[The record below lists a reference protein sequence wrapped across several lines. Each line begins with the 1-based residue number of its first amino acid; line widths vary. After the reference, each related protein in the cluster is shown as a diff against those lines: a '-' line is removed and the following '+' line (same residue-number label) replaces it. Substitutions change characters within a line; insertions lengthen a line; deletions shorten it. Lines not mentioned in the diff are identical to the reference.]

1 MAGITGVHHI
11 AVFPTA
17 DKYNET
23 VDFYTKLLG
32 FPVTQSWGGGEQKC
46 LMVSCGDNS
55 CMEIIPSETA
65 HGTDGPLVHGSP
77 SSQAPGVQYP
87 PIRAALLLY
96 YDSPG
101 ITSKILGFLPCIFCG
116 IFRRFLLY
124 CAYYLSIRQRREA
137 AIWSCI

>member
-32 FPVTQSWGGGEQKC
+32 FPVTQSWGEGEQKC

-55 CMEIIPSETA
+55 CMEIIPSEKE
-65 HGTDGPLVHGSP
+65 HGKDGPLVHVAFWCGD
-77 SSQAPGVQYP
+77 GLDGIVEDVR
-87 PIRAALLLY
+87 RAGYTVRVEPQEVELCGKTVRNAFFY
-96 YDSPG
+96 GP
-101 ITSKILGFLPCIFCG
+101 LGEEIELF
-116 IFRRFLLY
+116 
-124 CAYYLSIRQRREA
+124 
-137 AIWSCI
+137 WVK

>member
-65 HGTDGPLVHGSP
+65 HGTDGPLVHVAFWCGDGLDGIVEDVRRAGYAVRVEP
-77 SSQAPGVQYP
+77 QDGELCGKT
-87 PIRAALLLY
+87 IRNAFFY
-96 YDSPG
+96 GP
-101 ITSKILGFLPCIFCG
+101 LGEEIELF
-116 IFRRFLLY
+116 
-124 CAYYLSIRQRREA
+124 
-137 AIWSCI
+137 WVK

>member
-46 LMVSCGDNS
+46 LMVSCGD

-65 HGTDGPLVHGSP
+65 HGTDGPLVHVAFWCGDGLDEIVEDVRRAGYTVRVEP
-77 SSQAPGVQYP
+77 QDGELCGKT
-87 PIRAALLLY
+87 IRNAFFY
-96 YDSPG
+96 GP
-101 ITSKILGFLPCIFCG
+101 LGEEIELF
-116 IFRRFLLY
+116 
-124 CAYYLSIRQRREA
+124 
-137 AIWSCI
+137 WVK

>member
-65 HGTDGPLVHGSP
+65 HGTDGPLVHVAFWCGDGLDGIVEDVRRAGYAVRVEP
-77 SSQAPGVQYP
+77 QDGELCGKI
-87 PIRAALLLY
+87 IRNAFFY
-96 YDSPG
+96 GP
-101 ITSKILGFLPCIFCG
+101 LGEEIELF
-116 IFRRFLLY
+116 
-124 CAYYLSIRQRREA
+124 
-137 AIWSCI
+137 WVK